1 MNDPSAMTTAVL
13 HVGEADTSGPL
24 SVFPV
29 FGPPAALA
37 YVSLRPTCP

>member
-1 MNDPSAMTTAVL
+1 MNDPSAMTTAML